1 MKRLKKII
9 VTCKQI
15 NRKNIYLR
23 NAKKHYQS
31 FIKKKNRKSVKQS
44 EIIICQSKSFEN
56 SDMVGINSVV
66 TEYPK
71 TSHKLSK
78 TIRQTEKV
86 GSNSF
91 LYSDTKK

>member
-1 MKRLKKII
+1 
-9 VTCKQI
+9 
-15 NRKNIYLR
+15 
-23 NAKKHYQS
+23 
-31 FIKKKNRKSVKQS
+31 
-44 EIIICQSKSFEN
+44 
-56 SDMVGINSVV
+56 MVGIKSVV

-91 LYSDTKK
+91 LYSDTKKWKFFKQKKCKNNKTRAFF

>member
-44 EIIICQSKSFEN
+44 EIIIYQSKSFEN
-56 SDMVGINSVV
+56 SDMVGIKSVV

-78 TIRQTEKV
+78 TIRQIEKV